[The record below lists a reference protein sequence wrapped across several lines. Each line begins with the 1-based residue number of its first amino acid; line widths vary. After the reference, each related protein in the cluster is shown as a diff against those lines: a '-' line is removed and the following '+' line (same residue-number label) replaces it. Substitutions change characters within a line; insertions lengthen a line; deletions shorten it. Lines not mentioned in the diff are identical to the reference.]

1 MMKKAKVIAVC
12 NQKGGVGKTA
22 TAVSMSIALAHEGK
36 KVLLVDFDSQGDTT
50 YSLGWYDSK
59 EYKDTI
65 ASLMKKVVRG
75 DVLTEREA
83 IRTHKEGIDVIPS
96 NDELS
101 DLDMILV
108 TAMNRERN
116 LKTYLGSV
124 KNDYDYVI
132 LDCPPSLGILTVN
145 ALTAADSIIIPV
157 QAEPLAAKDM
167 TELMKTITRVKR
179 SLNPKLKID
188 GILMTFIDKR
198 NHLNTDVSAQIRKNY
213 GSAINVFNT
222 EIPVAVN
229 ASRATAVGKSIFA
242 YDGSSEVAKAYKSL
256 VKEVL
261 NNEQKRENRVKS
273 ADAR

>member
-1 MMKKAKVIAVC
+1 MKKTNVIAVC

-36 KVLLVDFDSQGDTT
+36 KVLLVDFDSQGDST
-50 YSLGWYDSK
+50 YSLGWYDSR

-75 DVLTEREA
+75 DEITEREA
-83 IRTHKEGIDVIPS
+83 IRTHKEGIDVIPA

-116 LKTYLGSV
+116 LKTYLDEV
-124 KNDYDYVI
+124 KKDYDYVI

-145 ALTAADSIIIPV
+145 ALTAANSVIIPV
-157 QAEPLAAKDM
+157 QAEPLPAKDM
-167 TELMKTITRVKR
+167 TELLRTISRVKR
-179 SLNPKLKID
+179 SLNPKLRID
-188 GILMTFIDKR
+188 GILMTFIDNR
-198 NHLNTDVSAQIRKNY
+198 NKLTAEVSEQIRRNY
-213 GSAINVFNT
+213 GSAINVFDT
-222 EIPVAVN
+222 EIPVGVN

-242 YDGSSEVAKAYKSL
+242 YDRSGEVAKAYKSL

-261 NNEQKRENRVKS
+261 GNEQKRENRVKS
-273 ADAR
+273 ANAR

>member
-1 MMKKAKVIAVC
+1 MKKTNVIAVC

-36 KVLLVDFDSQGDTT
+36 KVLLVDFDSQGDST
-50 YSLGWYDSK
+50 YSLGWYDSR

-75 DVLTEREA
+75 DEITEREA
-83 IRTHKEGIDVIPS
+83 IRTHKEGIDVIPA

-108 TAMNRERN
+108 TAMNREKN
-116 LKTYLGSV
+116 LKTYLNEV
-124 KNDYDYVI
+124 KKDYDYVI
-132 LDCPPSLGILTVN
+132 LDCPPSLGILTIN
-145 ALTAADSIIIPV
+145 ALTAANSVIIPV
-157 QAEPLAAKDM
+157 QAEPLPAKDM
-167 TELMKTITRVKR
+167 TELLRTISRVKR
-179 SLNPKLKID
+179 SLNPKLRID
-188 GILMTFIDKR
+188 GILMTFIDNR
-198 NHLNTDVSAQIRKNY
+198 NKLTAEVSEQIRRNY
-213 GSAINVFNT
+213 GSAINVFDT
-222 EIPVAVN
+222 EIPVGVN

-242 YDGSSEVAKAYKSL
+242 YDRSGEVAKAYKSL

-261 NNEQKRENRVKS
+261 GNEQKRENRVKS

>member
-1 MMKKAKVIAVC
+1 MKKTKVIAVC

-36 KVLLVDFDSQGDTT
+36 KVLLVDFDSQGDST
-50 YSLGWYDSK
+50 YSLGWYDSR

-75 DVLTEREA
+75 DEITEREA
-83 IRTHKEGIDVIPS
+83 IRTHKEGIDVIPA

-108 TAMNRERN
+108 TAMNREKN
-116 LKTYLGSV
+116 LKTYLNEV
-124 KNDYDYVI
+124 KKDYDYVI
-132 LDCPPSLGILTVN
+132 LDCPPSLGILTIN
-145 ALTAADSIIIPV
+145 ALTAANSVIIPV
-157 QAEPLAAKDM
+157 QAEPLPAKDM
-167 TELMKTITRVKR
+167 TELLRTISRVKR
-179 SLNPKLKID
+179 SLNPKLRID
-188 GILMTFIDKR
+188 GILMTFIDNR
-198 NHLNTDVSAQIRKNY
+198 NKLTAEVSEQIRRNY
-213 GSAINVFNT
+213 GSAINVFDT
-222 EIPVAVN
+222 EIPVGVN

-242 YDGSSEVAKAYKSL
+242 YDRSSEVAKAYKSL

-261 NNEQKRENRVKS
+261 SNEQKRENRVKS

>member
-1 MMKKAKVIAVC
+1 MKKTKVIAIC

-75 DVLTEREA
+75 DELTEREA

-101 DLDMILV
+101 ELDMILV
-108 TAMNRERN
+108 TAMNREKC
-116 LKTYLGSV
+116 LKTYIDDV
-124 KNDYDYVI
+124 KKNYDYVL
-132 LDCPPSLGILTVN
+132 LDCPPSLGILTIN
-145 ALTAADSIIIPV
+145 ALTAADSVIIPV
-157 QAEPLAAKDM
+157 EAEPLPVKDM
-167 TELMKTITRVKR
+167 TELLRTINRVR
-179 SLNPKLKID
+179 RGLNPKLKID
-188 GILMTFIDKR
+188 GILMTFVDHR
-198 NHLNTDVSAQIRKNY
+198 MTLSAEISEQVRRIY
-213 GSAINVFNT
+213 GSKIKVFDI
-222 EIPVAVN
+222 EIPVS
-229 ASRATAVGKSIFA
+229 ASAKRATAFGKSIFA
-242 YDGSSEVAKAYKSL
+242 YKKSSNVAKAYTKL
-256 VKEVL
+256 AKEVISI
-261 NNEQKRENRVKS
+261 EQKRENRIKS

>member
-1 MMKKAKVIAVC
+1 M
-12 NQKGGVGKTA
+12 
-22 TAVSMSIALAHEGK
+22 SMSIALAHEGK

-116 LKTYLGSV
+116 LKTYLGNV